1 MITFPADD
9 GTSLVRHREGAATE
23 TDGTPLVCLPGGP
36 FQDSRYLGDLG
47 GLAARHPFVRLD
59 LRGSGA
65 SGVPADRPGSYR
77 CDRLVGDVEALR
89 TDTGAAAVD
98 LLGHSAGAN
107 LAVLYA
113 ARHPE
118 RVRRLVLVT
127 PGTAAVGLD
136 TAPEER
142 LAAARLRAGEPWFA
156 EAYAALEEVTAGRG
170 TAESFGKVAP
180 FFHGTWDEAARERHA
195 ASQRERNGEA
205 AAGYAA
211 EGAFDPPATRAALA
225 AFPGPVLVVAGE
237 GDANTPPPTAAAY
250 AGLFPRARLEVLKG
264 GGHFPWH
271 DDAEWFAGTVADFL
285 R

>member
-1 MITFPADD
+1 MITFRADD
-9 GTSLVRHREGAATE
+9 GTLLARYGGGGEGV
-23 TDGTPLVCLPGGP
+23 PLVCVAGGP
-36 FQDSRYLGDLG
+36 FQDSRYLGGLG
-47 GLAARHPFVRLD
+47 GLDGRREVVRFD

-65 SGVPADRPGSYR
+65 SAVPEDRPGSYR
-77 CDRLVGDVEALR
+77 CDRLVADVEALR
-89 TDTGAAAVD
+89 RDLGVERLD

-107 LAVLYA
+107 LAALYT

-127 PGTAAVGLD
+127 PGVAAVGID

-170 TAESFGKVAP
+170 GPESFGRVAP
-180 FFHGTWDEAARERHA
+180 FFHGTWDGAARERHA

-205 AAGYAA
+205 AAAYAA
-211 EGAFDPPATRAALA
+211 EGAFDPAATRAALA
-225 AFPGPVLVVAGE
+225 AFPGRVLVVAGE
-237 GDANTPPPTAAAY
+237 GDANTPPPSAAAY
-250 AGLFPRARLEVLKG
+250 ADLFPRGGLAVLPG

-271 DDAEWFAGTVADFL
+271 DDAEWFAGTVGAFL
-285 R
+285 E